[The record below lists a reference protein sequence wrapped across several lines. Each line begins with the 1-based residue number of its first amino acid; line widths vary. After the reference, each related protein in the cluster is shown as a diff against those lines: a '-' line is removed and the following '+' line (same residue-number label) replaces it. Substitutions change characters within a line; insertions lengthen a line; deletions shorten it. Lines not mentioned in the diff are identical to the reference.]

1 MKGKTLNKKAIITIV
16 IIAILLIATISM
28 VVVFLKDQGET
39 EATAIAENN
48 SNGQETQT
56 SVQEDNNNQG
66 TEQQNTEE
74 QDTEPVEDNEP
85 IDDNNNAQVNNNQ
98 AQITTTPDSTTT
110 ITEETV
116 TVPTEEVNLGWS
128 NITVS
133 GGEQLTNVYALNP
146 EIVSNLEVNKTEV
159 LNQKAKLE
167 YVLNIS
173 NNSTDIDAK
182 AIIVTMEVPEGTKF
196 VEAKDAKKEQA
207 LNDAIK
213 QIEKQFGKGSV
224 MKLGEFKAMEIEAI
238 PTGALSLDIALG
250 IGGVPRGRII
260 EVFGPESSGKTT
272 LALHIVAEAQKMG
285 GEAAFID
292 AEHALDPVYAKK
304 LGVDIDNLIVSQPDT
319 GEQALEITESL
330 VRSGAL
336 DVIVVDSVAA
346 LVPKAEIDGDMGD
359 SHMGL
364 QARLMSQALRK
375 LAGAINKSK
384 TVLIFIN
391 QLREK
396 IGVMFGN
403 PETTTGGR
411 ALKFYASVRMDIRRI
426 ENIKQ
431 DGEITGTRAK
441 VKVVKNKVA
450 PPFREAEFDIVYG
463 KGISREGNI
472 LDMAVNLDIVEK
484 AGSWFSYNGERIGQG
499 RENVKKYLKENPE
512 MLEDIEEKVR
522 ENFAKAFEQSLGE
535 DLPSKEDE
543 EE

>member
-1 MKGKTLNKKAIITIV
+1 MSENAEKKKA
-16 IIAILLIATISM
+16 L
-28 VVVFLKDQGET
+28 
-39 EATAIAENN
+39 EAAM
-48 SNGQETQT
+48 S
-56 SVQEDNNNQG
+56 
-66 TEQQNTEE
+66 
-74 QDTEPVEDNEP
+74 
-85 IDDNNNAQVNNNQ
+85 
-98 AQITTTPDSTTT
+98 
-110 ITEETV
+110 
-116 TVPTEEVNLGWS
+116 
-128 NITVS
+128 
-133 GGEQLTNVYALNP
+133 
-146 EIVSNLEVNKTEV
+146 
-159 LNQKAKLE
+159 
-167 YVLNIS
+167 
-173 NNSTDIDAK
+173 
-182 AIIVTMEVPEGTKF
+182 
-196 VEAKDAKKEQA
+196 
-207 LNDAIK
+207 

-272 LALHIVAEAQKMG
+272 LALHIIAEAQKIG

-411 ALKFYASVRMDIRRI
+411 ALKFYASVRMDIRKI

-431 DGEITGTRAK
+431 DGEVKGNRVR
-441 VKVVKNKVA
+441 VKVIKNKVA
-450 PPFREAEFDIVYG
+450 PPFREAEFDIIYG
-463 KGISREGNI
+463 EGISREGNI

-499 RENVKKYLKENPE
+499 RENVKKYLKENPK
-512 MLEDIEEKVR
+512 MLEEIEGKVRQDFEKV
-522 ENFAKAFEQSLGE
+522 FEESLGE
-535 DLPSKEDE
+535 ELPEIDMDDDE